1 MPDVDGGKKKKVKK
15 VSKSSSSHH
24 ATKFVYDAV
33 NKDGEDY
40 TFIPYKQFLGLD
52 KALDKIK
59 KTKFSKSKVEKLPLG
74 APLLLRFKK
83 DNGDVS
89 NYTIL
94 FYVGYDKGN
103 NAILTCK
110 APPLMAMSL
119 FYAVAPNARNGFA
132 ISETF
137 VDRIDED
144 GSYIID
150 TNSIVWGKAMIVEY
164 YLLFFI

>member
-1 MPDVDGGKKKKVKK
+1 M
-15 VSKSSSSHH
+15 
-24 ATKFVYDAV
+24 
-33 NKDGEDY
+33 
-40 TFIPYKQFLGLD
+40 D

-59 KTKFSKSKVEKLPLG
+59 KSKFSKSKIEKLPLG

-103 NAILTCK
+103 KAILTCK

-119 FYAVAPNARNGFA
+119 FYAVSPNARSIL
-132 ISETF
+132 ISFIGLRFVF
-137 VDRIDED
+137 VDDVNDYCNNNEKHD
-144 GSYIID
+144 
-150 TNSIVWGKAMIVEY
+150 AA
-164 YLLFFI
+164 